1 MARRIAIF
9 TNSIYTMGGEQRVVS
24 IMANEFVKKH
34 EVTIFTMDSHG
45 KKNNLFQ
52 LSPEVKI
59 KHYFPYKGDAVS
71 FVFRAMT
78 HAFPKLVY
86 DIFPNVFER
95 AYCSPKYARKMHAL
109 IGKNFDVVIVTAWQ
123 LTITLGQICKEFS
136 HSFRAIGWEHS
147 SYEAYFNEKY
157 VHLYHHEAVFKENAK
172 YLDHVIVLNQDYAEK
187 YKKYLNIDCGVIYNP
202 KSFFNEKKSKLVN
215 KYFVTCGRFI
225 YCKGYDL
232 LIEAFH
238 IFAQSDQEWKL
249 LIAGDGS
256 LRNNLERRVKELE
269 LDQRIIFLGQIK
281 DIDKLLSEASI
292 YLLTSRF
299 EGFPMSVVEACET
312 GLPVLS
318 FDIPAMLPFKE
329 SGAAETVDCY
339 DVQQYAEA
347 MLDMAHSYENRCNLG
362 KKAVI
367 FAEQL
372 TPENISECWN
382 DYIGR

>member
-1 MARRIAIF
+1 MKRIAIF

-24 IMANEFVKKH
+24 IMANEFVKQH
-34 EVTIFTMDSHG
+34 EVTIFTMDSPG
-45 KKNNLFQ
+45 ENNNLFR

-59 KHYFPYKGDAVS
+59 KHYLPYEGDVVS

-78 HAFPKLVY
+78 HVFPKLVY
-86 DIFPNVFER
+86 DIFPDIFER
-95 AYCSPKYARKMHAL
+95 AYCSSKYARKMHGL
-109 IGKNFDVVIVTAWQ
+109 IGESFDVVIVTAWQ
-123 LTITLGQICKEFS
+123 LTIILGQICKEYS
-136 HSFRAIGWEHS
+136 RSFKAIGWEHS

-172 YLDHVIVLNQDYAEK
+172 YLDHIIVLNQDYAKK
-187 YKKYLNIDCGVIYNP
+187 YKKNLNIDCGVIYNP
-202 KSFFNEKKSKLVN
+202 KSFFNKEKSKLNN
-215 KYFVTCGRFI
+215 KYFVTCGRLD

-249 LIAGDGS
+249 LIAGNGR
-256 LRNNLERRVKELE
+256 LRKGLERRVKELN
-269 LDQRIIFLGQIK
+269 LQQRIIFLGQIS
-281 DIDKLLSEASI
+281 DIDKLLSEASV

-299 EGFPMSVVEACET
+299 EGFPMSATEACET
-312 GLPVLS
+312 GLPILA
-318 FDIPAMLPFKE
+318 FDIPAMIPFKE
-329 SGAAETVDCY
+329 SGAVVTVECY

-347 MLDMAHSYENRCNLG
+347 MLDMVHSYENRCNLG
-362 KKAVI
+362 EKAII

-372 TPENISECWN
+372 SPENVLECWN